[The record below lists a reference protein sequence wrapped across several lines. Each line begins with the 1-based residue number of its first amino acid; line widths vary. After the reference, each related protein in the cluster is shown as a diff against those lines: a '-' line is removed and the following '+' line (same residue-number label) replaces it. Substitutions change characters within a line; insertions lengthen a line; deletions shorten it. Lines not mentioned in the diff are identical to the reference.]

1 MELSESFQG
10 LYKAKHYKEGLSV
23 QIAGYFLRTG
33 SDGPM
38 FPEVLARLSDD
49 WLGIRRTALGELV
62 CALEAGALSVNQR
75 QQILQKVSERWAR
88 FDGPLIRNLCPLCAL
103 CG

>member
-1 MELSESFQG
+1 
-10 LYKAKHYKEGLSV
+10 
-23 QIAGYFLRTG
+23 
-33 SDGPM
+33 M

-88 FDGPLIRNLCPLCAL
+88 FDGPLVRNLCLQSL
-103 CG
+103 KRLGDNFNQSDTI